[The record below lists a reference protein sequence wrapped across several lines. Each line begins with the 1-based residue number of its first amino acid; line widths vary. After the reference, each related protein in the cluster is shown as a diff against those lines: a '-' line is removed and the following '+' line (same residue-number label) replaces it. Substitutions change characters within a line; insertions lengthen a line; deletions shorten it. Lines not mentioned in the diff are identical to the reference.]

1 MTPQVRWKAAV
12 GTDTGYRQESRIYSA
27 DRDLDAGIVFACEV
41 HCLKVANLLHMK
53 AWTVETLNA
62 AVDAELEALP
72 ADMRARFVRIAGMI
86 EALGLEKVGNPHVD
100 HIEGALWEIRMKGA
114 DGIARALYV
123 TAKGKRVVV
132 VRVFVKKTQKTPRQ
146 EIELALKRAKDVT

>member
-1 MTPQVRWKAAV
+1 M
-12 GTDTGYRQESRIYSA
+12 E
-27 DRDLDAGIVFACEV
+27 
-41 HCLKVANLLHMK
+41 